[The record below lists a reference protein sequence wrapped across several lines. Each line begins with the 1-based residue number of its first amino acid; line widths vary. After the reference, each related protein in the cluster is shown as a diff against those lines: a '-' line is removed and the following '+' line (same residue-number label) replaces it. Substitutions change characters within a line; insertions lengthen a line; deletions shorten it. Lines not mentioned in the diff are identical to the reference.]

1 MRIGVDVKLNEL
13 KNPHLYTEQTW
24 EPSLFTGAVDRI
36 STRMK
41 ANILR
46 YQGKFPSDEATN
58 GIYKKHD
65 HPQKNSWGTGYW
77 IGIHWLLYQLT
88 KDDVFKETA
97 YQLVETYTKCLTNSH
112 YELTHCVGCEA
123 DPALVWGYKFT
134 SDAYFKELILRAGDI
149 MLDRYV
155 PVPGLMHMAGGM
167 QDTTSHWR
175 VIVDSLTV
183 TPLMK
188 VATDLGGNPAY
199 AEAAVQNGE
208 TVFRYHICNDGAV
221 RQLAQFD
228 RHNGRFVG
236 HLPHQG
242 LNLQSTWSR
251 GSGWVVWGLPD
262 LYRLTGSQE
271 FLFGIEQAFRYYAN
285 ALPSDL
291 VPYWD
296 LFYREGSQEP
306 RDSSAAALVSAGIQK
321 YLKLVPDNETSQ
333 SYRRINDAILAS
345 LIQNCWEEKDDVEGL
360 LAHVC
365 ANRPRNRTVD
375 DYTTWGDYY
384 FVEALY
390 YKLGGE
396 LY

>member
-1 MRIGVDVKLNEL
+1 
-13 KNPHLYTEQTW
+13 
-24 EPSLFTGAVDRI
+24 
-36 STRMK
+36 MK
-41 ANILR
+41 ANR
-46 YQGKFPSDEATN
+46 QRFKGSFPGDEATN
-58 GIYKKHD
+58 GIYAKFKGA
-65 HPQKNSWGTGYW
+65 QKNAWGAGYW
-77 IGIHWLLYQLT
+77 IGIHWLLYQMT
-88 KDDVFKETA
+88 SDEIFKETA
-97 YQLVETYTKCLTNSH
+97 YQYVETYTQTLTHEH

-134 SDAYFKELILRAGDI
+134 GDSYFKNLITHAADI
-149 MLDRYV
+149 MLDRFV
-155 PVPGLMHMAGGM
+155 PTPGIMHMAGAM
-167 QDTTSHWR
+167 DDATQNKR

-183 TPLMK
+183 IPILK
-188 VATDLGGNPAY
+188 VATDISGNPAY

-208 TVFRYHICNDGAV
+208 TVLRYNVCNDGAII
-221 RQLAQFD
+221 QLAQFD
-228 RHNGRFVG
+228 PILGRYAG

-251 GSGWVVWGLPD
+251 GSGWAAWGLPD

-271 FLFGIEQAFRYYAN
+271 VLYGIEQVVRYYVN
-285 ALPSDL
+285 ALPNDL

-321 YLKLVPDNETSQ
+321 FLKLAPDHKSTQLYS
-333 SYRRINDAILAS
+333 RINDAILAS
-345 LIQNCWEEKDDVEGL
+345 LIQTCWEEKDNIEGL

-365 ANRPRNRTVD
+365 ANRPRNRTLD
-375 DYTTWGDYY
+375 DYALWGDYY